1 MNSLKNN
8 QKVDYVFEIIEEVFM
23 FCYAFTFF
31 VFEFIECFRNKS
43 DKKEIS
49 PKVYFWLY
57 ISGMIAMCGLIV
69 PHIIA
74 YIKMKKNVYLDDY
87 NCSDSLTN
95 EVIRTGKEIIKK
107 Y

>member
-1 MNSLKNN
+1 
-8 QKVDYVFEIIEEVFM
+8 
-23 FCYAFTFF
+23 
-31 VFEFIECFRNKS
+31 
-43 DKKEIS
+43 
-49 PKVYFWLY
+49 
-57 ISGMIAMCGLIV
+57 MIAMCGLIV